1 MSKKS
6 TYELLRS
13 EILDGKWNV
22 CKILEEV
29 EQNNI
34 SNSESFHLQSLISV
48 QQRKAKYLNS

>member
-1 MSKKS
+1 MSKLS
-6 TYELLRS
+6 VYEQLRS

-29 EQNNI
+29 EHNNI
-34 SNSESFHLQSLISV
+34 SNSESFHLQTLISA